1 MDQANINWVIRQHDD
16 AIGKLWETDAKG
28 NDLYG
33 KEAMAQDY
41 IDFSEAIKA
50 KIENAKD
57 DEELAQIPGT
67 LQYFEYQKRKFD
79 NVLQ

>member
-1 MDQANINWVIRQHDD
+1 
-16 AIGKLWETDAKG
+16 
-28 NDLYG
+28 LYG